1 MSDGDVPAARYDG
14 DDARSLALEWA
25 VPAVHLYE
33 SVGSTNDVARAL
45 AVEGAPAGTVVLAD
59 RQVAG
64 RGRGGRAWASPA
76 GMGVWMSIVL
86 RPRSLPS
93 PGLLPILVGIAAA
106 GALDRYVFPGPAIK
120 WPNDLQLDGRKL
132 GGILCEATWDAAGPA
147 FVVVGIGINVN
158 HFPADFP
165 PELRDI
171 ATSLRAVSGGSSPP
185 RTLVAGDVARAI
197 LRQLAEPPAALDDA
211 RLAEL
216 AARDALRGR
225 EVRVTGPE
233 ELVGIAEGIS
243 AAGALLVR
251 TVEGVRAVTSG
262 TVRPI
267 EPLPG
272 VLARSADPAPVDRTP
287 S

>member
-1 MSDGDVPAARYDG
+1 MTDGDVPAERYEG
-14 DDARSLALEWA
+14 ADARSLALEWA
-25 VPAVHLYE
+25 VPAVHLYA
-33 SVGSTNDVARAL
+33 SAGSTNDAARGL
-45 AVEGAPAGTVVLAD
+45 AVGGAPAGTVVLAD

-64 RGRGGRAWASPA
+64 RGRGGRAWASPP

-86 RPRSLPS
+86 RPRSLPN

-106 GALDRYVFPGPAIK
+106 GALDRYAFPGPAIK
-120 WPNDLQLDGRKL
+120 WPNDLLLGGRKL

-147 FVVVGIGINVN
+147 FVVVGIGINVT
-158 HFPADFP
+158 HFPDDFP
-165 PELRDI
+165 PELRET
-171 ATSLRAVSGGSSPP
+171 ATSLRAASDGRHPPP
-185 RTLVAGDVARAI
+185 RTFVAGDVARAV
-197 LRQLAEPPAALDDA
+197 LRQLADPPVALDEP

-233 ELVGIAEGIS
+233 ELVGTAEGIS

-251 TVEGVRAVTSG
+251 TAEGVRAVTSG
-262 TVRPI
+262 SVRPVV
-267 EPLPG
+267 G
-272 VLARSADPAPVDRTP
+272 ALASSLHLAPVDPTR